1 MIVFVWLVIAVVTLM
16 RVITIFNV
24 PLVGDEAYYWEWSRR
39 LAFGYVD
46 DPPVVAWTI
55 AAFSWIGQNPGFVRL
70 GFVLSGV
77 VAALAAAACAT
88 EITRDRRAGAAAALA
103 LTLTPFM
110 SLAFGMAQPDG
121 PHVALWCL
129 SLWLAA
135 RAFRRNE
142 RWAWIALGLSMGL
155 LVLARFFGWALV
167 FGVTCYALAPQR
179 RAAWRSGL
187 GIALAIT
194 GLCYAPFIWWNAT
207 HSWQTFEFTFF
218 ARHVPSSFSIRRV
231 IELYAV
237 QAAAYSPGLWIGA
250 LMCAIRPR
258 DALLAWTSIPLIL
271 LLTVLAF
278 FERVEINWVSG
289 AYASLCVAIGI
300 AFVQLSH
307 RARVVWATASAVPA
321 LVLLPSLFIAAE
333 MPADIYHVIVSTGS
347 ALRNTGPWEIYTT
360 SQLAHNV
367 KIIARE
373 HNAVVMTDG
382 YGLSSVLDFD
392 AGIPPVVIG
401 YDWQGAESHTW
412 ITQIRGPRTALFVDK
427 ESLLPLPAVPGK
439 HPLESG
445 RPDFAA
451 QLKHACEH
459 VEAGPILYYDAGMG
473 VPPRPYYLT
482 WCYGL
487 TDGGLA
493 LLRRPGPWPSS
504 LPPHVAHL

>member
-1 MIVFVWLVIAVVTLM
+1 VIVFVWLVIAVVTLM

-167 FGVTCYALAPQR
+167 FGVACYALAPQR
-179 RAAWRSGL
+179 RGAWRSGL

-207 HSWQTFEFTFF
+207 HAWQTFEFTFF

-250 LMCAIRPR
+250 LMCAVRPR

-427 ESLLPLPAVPGK
+427 ESLVPLPAVPGK

>member
-1 MIVFVWLVIAVVTLM
+1 MIVFVWLLIAAVTLM
-16 RVITIFNV
+16 RAITIFNV

-46 DPPVVAWTI
+46 DPPMVAWTI

-121 PHVALWCL
+121 PHIALWCL

-142 RWAWIALGLSMGL
+142 RWAWIALGFAMGG

-167 FGVTCYALAPQR
+167 FGVVCYALAPAR
-179 RAAWRSGL
+179 RAAWRQGMGL
-187 GIALAIT
+187 ALAIT
-194 GLCYAPFIWWNAT
+194 VLCYLPFAWWNAG
-207 HSWQTFEFTFF
+207 HGWETFEFTFF
-218 ARHVPSSFSIRRV
+218 ARHVPSSFSIARV

-250 LMCAIRPR
+250 LLCAVRPR

-271 LLTVLAF
+271 LLTILAF

-307 RARVVWATASAVPA
+307 RARVIWATASAVPA
-321 LVLLPSLFIAAE
+321 LVLLPGLFIAAE
-333 MPADIYHVIVSTGS
+333 MPADMYHVIVSTGS
-347 ALRNTGPWEIYTT
+347 AMRNTGPWEIYTT
-360 SQLAHNV
+360 AQLAHNV
-367 KIIARE
+367 KIIARQ
-373 HNAVVMTDG
+373 HDAVVMTDG

-401 YDWQGAESHTW
+401 YDWQGAESHSW
-412 ITQIRGPRTALFVDK
+412 ITHIRGPRTALFVDK
-427 ESLLPLPAVPGK
+427 ESLVPLPAVPGK
-439 HPLESG
+439 HPLEQG
-445 RPDFAA
+445 RPDFKA
-451 QLKHACEH
+451 QLHHACAR

-487 TDGGLA
+487 TDQGLA
-493 LLRRPGPWPSS
+493 LLREPGPWPSA
-504 LPPHVAHL
+504 LPPHVAHI